1 MLLSGVKSGVKLEG
15 FCTYLANS
23 GKSERTIKNYLRNV
37 ETFSNWLHEQGDDI
51 TNLTRHD
58 IQQYMQYLQSI
69 GNTASTI
76 KVKYAAITAYTKH
89 IDKLSILN
97 NIRRPQARGNNNIA
111 PKSLAK
117 NEYNRLLREA
127 ERKGTRTAAII
138 YTLLYTGIRV
148 GELVALNRND
158 ITLGERSGTVIIRNG
173 KGGIARTVP
182 LPAEARHYI
191 RQYLNSRTDSEES
204 LFTSN
209 YKQRMSIRSIQ
220 RLLSQLG
227 TYPHALRHTYAR
239 KLVEGGTDIAT
250 VAELLGHT
258 DINVTRRY
266 SKPDMNTI
274 EQAVTNIF
282 G

>member
-1 MLLSGVKSGVKLEG
+1 M
-15 FCTYLANS
+15 
-23 GKSERTIKNYLRNV
+23 
-37 ETFSNWLHEQGDDI
+37 
-51 TNLTRHD
+51 
-58 IQQYMQYLQSI
+58 
-69 GNTASTI
+69 
-76 KVKYAAITAYTKH
+76 
-89 IDKLSILN
+89 
-97 NIRRPQARGNNNIA
+97 
-111 PKSLAK
+111 
-117 NEYNRLLREA
+117 
-127 ERKGTRTAAII
+127 
-138 YTLLYTGIRV
+138 
-148 GELVALNRND
+148 ND
-158 ITLGERSGTVIIRNG
+158 VTLGERNGTVVIHNG
-173 KGGIARTVP
+173 KGAISRTVP

-191 RQYLNSRTDSEES
+191 RQYLNSRTDGEEA

-227 TYPHALRHTYAR
+227 THPHALRHTYAR